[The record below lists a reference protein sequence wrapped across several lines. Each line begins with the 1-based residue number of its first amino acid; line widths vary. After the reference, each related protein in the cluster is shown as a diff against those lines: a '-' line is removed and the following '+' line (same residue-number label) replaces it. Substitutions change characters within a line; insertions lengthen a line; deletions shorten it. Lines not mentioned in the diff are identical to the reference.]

1 MKTKIYLGLF
11 LLLFL
16 SFSKAQ
22 NTTQYPSRPIKF
34 IVPFSPGSA
43 SDILAR
49 TIGERLQNSFN
60 QAVIIENRPGAG
72 GLIGT
77 GAVVSAEPDGYTLLV
92 QSASYAANPA
102 IYKRLPIPIRY
113 QQTAQHPASA

>member
-1 MKTKIYLGLF
+1 MKIKTYIGLF
-11 LLLFL
+11 LLFFL
-16 SFSKAQ
+16 PLSQAQ
-22 NTTQYPSRPIKF
+22 NTTQYPSRPIKL

-72 GLIGT
+72 GTI
-77 GAVVSAEPDGYTLLV
+77 ASAQVAKTEADGYTLLV
-92 QSASYAANPA
+92 VSAGHVV
-102 IYKRLPIPIRY
+102 
-113 QQTAQHPASA
+113 HP